1 MVNYTYGSY
10 IVISVE
16 SRNDF
21 ARERRDQRLS
31 SRLTNKNY
39 NKDYNKN
46 YNKNY
51 NRNNR
56 KNGSLKQ
63 PGGASCDQRR

>member
-1 MVNYTYGSY
+1 MVNYTYESY

-21 ARERRDQRLS
+21 ARERRDQRIS
-31 SRLTNKNY
+31 TRLTNKNY
-39 NKDYNKN
+39 NKNYKGNHNKS
-46 YNKNY
+46 Y
-51 NRNNR
+51 R

>member
-1 MVNYTYGSY
+1 MVNYTYESY
-10 IVISVE
+10 IVISAE

-51 NRNNR
+51 NKSYR

>member
-1 MVNYTYGSY
+1 MVNYTYESY

-46 YNKNY
+46 YNKNKSY
-51 NRNNR
+51 R

>member
-1 MVNYTYGSY
+1 MVNYTYESY

-46 YNKNY
+46 YNKN

>member
-16 SRNDF
+16 SRDDF

-31 SRLTNKNY
+31 ARLINKNSNKNY
-39 NKDYNKN
+39 KGN
-46 YNKNY
+46 YNKSY
-51 NRNNR
+51 R

>member
-1 MVNYTYGSY
+1 MVNYTYESY
-10 IVISVE
+10 IVIEIV
-16 SRNDF
+16 RIDF

-39 NKDYNKN
+39 NKN
-46 YNKNY
+46 YNKNKSY
-51 NRNNR
+51 R

>member
-16 SRNDF
+16 SRDDF

-31 SRLTNKNY
+31 ARLTNKNY
-39 NKDYNKN
+39 NKNYKGN
-46 YNKNY
+46 YNKSY
-51 NRNNR
+51 R